1 MSLMVMDKRNKETVR
16 EYTHRWK
23 NKAMHVQPPL
33 LEKEMVNLFANNFK
47 SPYYEHLMGCSIQHF
62 YDVVV
67 IVERIEQRIRA
78 DIISEP
84 PKKGGLLGRK
94 MILK

>member
-1 MSLMVMDKRNKETVR
+1 
-16 EYTHRWK
+16 
-23 NKAMHVQPPL
+23 
-33 LEKEMVNLFANNFK
+33 
-47 SPYYEHLMGCSIQHF
+47 MGCSVQHF